1 MGTQPQVAVA
11 RLKDGGHR
19 VLRQAIE
26 IKRDSEQNT
35 VINKLMAQALV
46 AAQKYEEAAQILQKL
61 AEERKQKQT
70 DPPKAEA
77 SGSGQSAPLP
87 SKLIISAP
95 KKLLDEVAS
104 GKMSFEEFK
113 KAVSVEYLT
122 FPPQKK

>member
-1 MGTQPQVAVA
+1 MRP
-11 RLKDGGHR
+11 RLIYH
-19 VLRQAIE
+19 
-26 IKRDSEQNT
+26 
-35 VINKLMAQALV
+35 ALV

-61 AEERKQKQT
+61 ADERKKKQT
-70 DPPKAEA
+70 DPPPKAEA
-77 SGSGQSAPLP
+77 SGPAQSAPLP

-95 KKLLDEVAS
+95 KKLLDDVAS